1 MGIQRPFRVLAPG
14 RVCLFGEHSDYLGL
28 PVIPAAIDKTI
39 EIYSS
44 PRDDKSIKVNY
55 VDLGTTDSFQ
65 LDTDITY
72 RNRRDYLRSAFNVLS
87 RKNIRPSLGADLRVS
102 GDIPLAAGLSSSSA
116 LSVASVMTVAQMAE
130 SVLREEERV
139 QLAFDAEVTE
149 FGESGGL
156 MDHFASVMGGII
168 HVDCGH
174 NNRLTRLDAHLEG
187 IIIGDSQEKKQDTVG
202 DLRKIR
208 LLVEEGY
215 RHLASQIDDFDHRKT
230 PLIEV
235 QEHLDKIPKHCRIIT
250 ETTIQ
255 NRNLTDRALDILKS
269 RRPDPEIIG
278 AMLDEHHT
286 LLRDGFE
293 RSTPKIEG
301 LIRAATKAGALG
313 CKINGSGGG
322 GTILAYAPRNE
333 EKVAE
338 AIKKAGGV
346 PYLTRI
352 GQGASLTILR
362 E

>member
-72 RNRRDYLRSAFNVLS
+72 RNTRDYLRSAFTVLS
-87 RKNIRPSLGADLRVS
+87 RRNIRPTLGADLRVS
-102 GDIPLAAGLSSSSA
+102 GDVPIAGGLSSSSA

-130 SVLREEERV
+130 STLREEERV

-168 HVDCGH
+168 HVDCG
-174 NNRLTRLDAHLEG
+174 NNNILTRLDARLEG

-208 LLVEEGY
+208 LTVEEGY
-215 RHLASQIDDFDHRKT
+215 RHLTSQIDDFDHRET

-235 QEHLDKIPKHCRIIT
+235 QEHLDKIPKHCRLIT
-250 ETTIQ
+250 ETTIR
-255 NRNLTDRALDILKS
+255 NRNLTSRALDILKH
-269 RRPDPEIIG
+269 RHPEPEIIG
-278 AMLDEHHT
+278 TMLNEHHA

-293 RSTPKIEG
+293 RSTPKIERM
-301 LIRAATKAGALG
+301 IHAATKAGALG
-313 CKINGSGGG
+313 CKMNGSGGG
-322 GTILAYAPRNE
+322 GTILAFAPGNE
-333 EKVAE
+333 EKVSG
-338 AIKKAGGV
+338 AIRNAGGV
-346 PYLTRI
+346 PFLTRI

>member
-1 MGIQRPFRVLAPG
+1 MGKRRPFRVLAPG

-55 VDLGTTDSFQ
+55 VDLGTTDSFH

-87 RKNIRPSLGADLRVS
+87 RRSIRPSLGADLKVS
-102 GDIPLAAGLSSSSA
+102 GNIPLAAGLSSSSA
-116 LSVASVMTVAQMAE
+116 LSVASVMTVAQIAE
-130 SVLREEERV
+130 STLREEERV

-156 MDHFASVMGGII
+156 MDHFASVMGGIV
-168 HVDCGH
+168 HVDCGY
-174 NNRLTRLDAHLEG
+174 NNQLTRLDALLDG
-187 IIIGDSQEKKQDTVG
+187 LVIGDSLEKKQDTVG

-208 LLVEEGY
+208 SIVEEGY
-215 RHLASQIDDFDHRKT
+215 RHLASLIDGFNHKET
-230 PLIEV
+230 PLIDV
-235 QEHLDKIPKHCRIIT
+235 QEHLDKIPKHCRLMT
-250 ETTIQ
+250 ETTIR
-255 NRNLTDRALDILKS
+255 NRDLTGRALNILKDKH
-269 RRPDPEIIG
+269 PDPEAVG
-278 AMLDEHHT
+278 AMLNEHHM

-322 GTILAYAPRNE
+322 GTILAYAPGNE